1 MKKRVVVALG
11 HRALGNTMPEQLAAV
26 KNSSKAIA
34 DLIEAG
40 YQVVVTHSNAP
51 QVGMIHTA
59 LNEFG
64 KEHPEYTA
72 APMSV
77 CSAMSQGYIGYD
89 LQNAIREELIGRGIY
104 RTVSTILTQVVVDP
118 YDEAFY
124 TPTKVLGRYM
134 NAEEAGVE
142 RKKGNFVVEEPG
154 KGFRR
159 IVSAPNPVRII
170 EIDAI
175 RALLDADQTVIACG
189 GGGIP
194 VLEQDNR
201 LKGAS
206 AVIEKDLTAGKLA
219 EEIDADELII
229 LTSVEKVKINM
240 GRPEEEDLGEISL
253 EEAKRYMEEGH
264 FGIYNMLPKFS
275 ASVSFIEKR
284 EGRSALITSFEH
296 LKDALK
302 GKTGTV
308 IRREEE
314 LLQ

>member
-11 HRALGNTMPEQLAAV
+11 HRALGKTMPEQLAAV

-72 APMSV
+72 APLSV

-253 EEAKRYMEEGH
+253 EDAKKYMEEGH

-275 ASVSFIEKR
+275 ASVSFIEK
-284 EGRSALITSFEH
+284 
-296 LKDALK
+296 
-302 GKTGTV
+302 
-308 IRREEE
+308 
-314 LLQ
+314 

>member
-253 EEAKRYMEEGH
+253 EDAKKYMEEGH

-296 LKDALK
+296 IKDALK